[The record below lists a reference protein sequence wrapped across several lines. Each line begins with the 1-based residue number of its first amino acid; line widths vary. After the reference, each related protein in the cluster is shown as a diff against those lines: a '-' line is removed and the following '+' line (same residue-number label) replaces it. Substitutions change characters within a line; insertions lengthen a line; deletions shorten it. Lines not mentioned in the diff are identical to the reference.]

1 MTPIR
6 LTHPT
11 ALILRA
17 IAAGHLHGFDI
28 MEVSGLP
35 SGTVYPALRR
45 LEREGALASQWEESP
60 GPGPRRRVYR
70 LTAEGGAL
78 ARTAEAR
85 LAETHRVLSEGL
97 VSLEGA
103 PPLSLDGPSPR
114 SEGAPGRDGRRG
126 RPGSSPAG
134 GM

>member
-45 LEREGALASQWEESP
+45 LEREGALVSQWETAP

-70 LTAEGGAL
+70 LTGEGGAL

-85 LAETHRVLSEGL
+85 LAETQRVLSGGL
-97 VSLEGA
+97 GPLKGA
-103 PPLSLDGPSPR
+103 P
-114 SEGAPGRDGRRG
+114 
-126 RPGSSPAG
+126 
-134 GM
+134 

>member
-6 LTHPT
+6 ITHPT

-17 IAAGHLHGFDI
+17 IAAGHRHGFDI

-45 LEREGALASQWEESP
+45 LEREGAVQSRWEAAP

-70 LTAEGGAL
+70 LTRDGAAL
-78 ARTAEAR
+78 ARAAEQR
-85 LAETHRVLSEGL
+85 LAETRRVLSGEL
-97 VSLEGA
+97 
-103 PPLSLDGPSPR
+103 GP
-114 SEGAPGRDGRRG
+114 A
-126 RPGSSPAG
+126 
-134 GM
+134 